1 MSAIYPE
8 TVANATNIFDR
19 AAIHAHFA
27 HLHHAAARADVPGK
41 MVLAVY
47 GQDPDTKEDFASVQ
61 HFEIGDV
68 DGMTAAAM
76 AFDGAPHR
84 NVYAPLVIL
93 KPETPAGTRK
103 EEDIAVVFGFD
114 IDGDAD
120 KGKDAP
126 TSPLPADYIIESSA
140 GNTQY
145 FLFLD
150 RPLPQAEAKAFAK
163 ALKRA
168 TGAECADAI
177 GCDRYAIGMRS
188 PQKRGVLSAAI
199 GMRSVCDRVCVQ
211 PPIPP

>member
-93 KPETPAGTRK
+93 KPETPAGTR
-103 EEDIAVVFGFD
+103 
-114 IDGDAD
+114 
-120 KGKDAP
+120 
-126 TSPLPADYIIESSA
+126 
-140 GNTQY
+140 Q
-145 FLFLD
+145 
-150 RPLPQAEAKAFAK
+150 
-163 ALKRA
+163 
-168 TGAECADAI
+168 
-177 GCDRYAIGMRS
+177 
-188 PQKRGVLSAAI
+188 
-199 GMRSVCDRVCVQ
+199 
-211 PPIPP
+211 